1 MSQEYAALII
11 DLRNSRSYTDSDR
24 FLIQT
29 HMIRI
34 LDFLNK
40 AFSGDILRTVEFS
53 AGDEIQGL
61 FSTGESAYLLYR
73 FFSIWLYPVKIRA
86 GIGIGNW
93 NLQMKGRGTTSQDG
107 EVYHNARNAIRCT
120 DPALGYPVLMYS
132 ASRNDRTLN
141 TLMGGAANVTENL
154 SITQNQLFLITEI
167 LFPLCLKN
175 DFQWPYDSLAFNRLL
190 IEKSCFDHKISKTDR
205 ELPLD
210 HINLT
215 DDSVGQIPARARN
228 DIYRNTEPN
237 AFFVT
242 GGKQR
247 GIPTEAAKI
256 LSIKRQTI
264 ARSLESGNIYWAR
277 SMALT
282 VLYEMNT
289 NMKEV

>member
-1 MSQEYAALII
+1 
-11 DLRNSRSYTDSDR
+11 
-24 FLIQT
+24 
-29 HMIRI
+29 
-34 LDFLNK
+34 
-40 AFSGDILRTVEFS
+40 
-53 AGDEIQGL
+53 
-61 FSTGESAYLLYR
+61 
-73 FFSIWLYPVKIRA
+73 
-86 GIGIGNW
+86 
-93 NLQMKGRGTTSQDG
+93 
-107 EVYHNARNAIRCT
+107 
-120 DPALGYPVLMYS
+120 
-132 ASRNDRTLN
+132 
-141 TLMGGAANVTENL
+141 MGGAANVTENL

>member
-29 HMIRI
+29 HMIQV

-61 FSTGESAYLLYR
+61 FLQENLLIYFTD
-73 FFSIWLYPVKIRA
+73 FFPYGCIQLGSGP

-120 DPALGYPVLMYS
+120 DPTLGYPVLMYS

-190 IEKSCFDHKISKTDR
+190 IEKSCFDHKISKTDQG
-205 ELPLD
+205 
-210 HINLT
+210 T
-215 DDSVGQIPARARN
+215 S
-228 DIYRNTEPN
+228 
-237 AFFVT
+237 
-242 GGKQR
+242 
-247 GIPTEAAKI
+247 
-256 LSIKRQTI
+256 S
-264 ARSLESGNIYWAR
+264 
-277 SMALT
+277 
-282 VLYEMNT
+282 
-289 NMKEV
+289 

>member
-29 HMIRI
+29 HMIQV

-61 FSTGESAYLLYR
+61 FSTGESAYLFYR
-73 FFSIWLYPVKIRA
+73 FFSIWLYPVRIRA

-120 DPALGYPVLMYS
+120 DPTLGYPVLMYS

-175 DFQWPYDSLAFNRLL
+175 DFQ
-190 IEKSCFDHKISKTDR
+190 
-205 ELPLD
+205 
-210 HINLT
+210 
-215 DDSVGQIPARARN
+215 
-228 DIYRNTEPN
+228 
-237 AFFVT
+237 
-242 GGKQR
+242 
-247 GIPTEAAKI
+247 
-256 LSIKRQTI
+256 
-264 ARSLESGNIYWAR
+264 
-277 SMALT
+277 
-282 VLYEMNT
+282 
-289 NMKEV
+289 